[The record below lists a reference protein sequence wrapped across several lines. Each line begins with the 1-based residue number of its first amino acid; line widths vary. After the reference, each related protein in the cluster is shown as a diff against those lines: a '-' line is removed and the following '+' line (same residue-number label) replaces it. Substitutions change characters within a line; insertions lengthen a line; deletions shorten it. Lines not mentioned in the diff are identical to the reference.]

1 MIRYDRALELLSA
14 AGWSSYRLRQ
24 EKKLSESTL
33 TRLRNHQPIT
43 TETIDMIC
51 KLCDC
56 QPGDFL
62 QYVPEK
68 EGM

>member
-1 MIRYDRALELLSA
+1 MIRYDRALELLAA

-43 TETIDMIC
+43 TETIDTIC
-51 KLCDC
+51 ELCDC

-62 QYVPEK
+62 KYVPGK
-68 EGM
+68 EGI